1 MNIPHTIVNV
11 SLNVAFAACF
21 IGFFFFT
28 YAKEV
33 EKTIVITNV
42 EYTVNSLL
50 GNAVELLPDTV
61 RGLMS
66 AKLKSTKL
74 PNMDEADKKVE
85 KSNLELL
92 KLSAMVLGG
101 LLVVVLVGTR
111 YISMQNNINYEDAIY
126 HNLVL
131 LFCIGVTEFI
141 FLKTIAENYISAN
154 PNLVMYNIVKLLSGD
169 KTHKEANQVSH

>member
-1 MNIPHTIVNV
+1 MNIPHIIVNV

-33 EKTIVITNV
+33 EKQIVINNV
-42 EYTVNSLL
+42 EYTVSDLF

-61 RGLMS
+61 RGIAG

-74 PNMDEADKKVE
+74 PNMEQADKKVE
-85 KSNLELL
+85 AANNELL

-101 LLVVVLVGTR
+101 LLFIVLIATK
-111 YISMQNNINYEDAIY
+111 YISDANNINYEDAIY
-126 HNLVL
+126 HNLIL
-131 LFCIGVTEFI
+131 LVCIGITEFI
-141 FLKTIAENYISAN
+141 FLKGIAENYISAN
-154 PNLVMYNIVKLLSGD
+154 PNIVMYNIVKLLSSDGA
-169 KTHKEANQVSH
+169 KHTNVSH